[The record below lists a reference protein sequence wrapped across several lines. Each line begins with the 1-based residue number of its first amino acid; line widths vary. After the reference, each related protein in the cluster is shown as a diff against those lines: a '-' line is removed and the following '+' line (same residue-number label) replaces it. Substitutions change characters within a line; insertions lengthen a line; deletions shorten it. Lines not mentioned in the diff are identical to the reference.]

1 MSKRLYPPLRAQPV
15 SEVLDTGY
23 HIFAASLLRTL
34 PYGILLILAG
44 QLVNIYN
51 LATGRPLRSHPDA
64 LAALLSLASLIA
76 VTALWGGLILRQRAI
91 AHGERGSYRAEL
103 ARVLYILPKLV
114 ILIILSTGAFFL
126 GLVLLVV
133 PGVYLFVALSLAA
146 PLLVLE
152 GKGPIDAMRFSRHLI
167 RGHWWRTAGI
177 YTITLIIT
185 IVFYFLAAI
194 LVVVAVQLI
203 HGADVALTTAAA
215 RVVIIALGAF
225 SFPYAAAT
233 QLAVLGDLQ
242 VRAAAAADG
251 RAENERL

>member
-1 MSKRLYPPLRAQPV
+1 MLKRLYPPLRPQSV

-23 HIFAASLLRTL
+23 HIFAASVFRTL

-64 LAALLSLASLIA
+64 VSLLLSLVGFVA
-76 VTALWGGLILRQRAI
+76 VGALWGALMLHQRAI
-91 AHGERGSYRAEL
+91 AQGQRGSMRAEL
-103 ARVLYILPKLV
+103 ARVLHMLPQLMGLV
-114 ILIILSTGAFFL
+114 IVVTVVVVL

-133 PGVYLFVALSLAA
+133 PGFYLLVALSLAT
-146 PLLVLE
+146 PLLVFE
-152 GKGPIDAMRFSRHLI
+152 GRGPINALNLSRHLM

-177 YTITLIIT
+177 YTITLVVT
-185 IVFYFLAAI
+185 IVFYFLGAI

-215 RVVIIALGAF
+215 RVLIIALGAF
-225 SFPYAAAT
+225 SFPYTTAT

-242 VRAAAAADG
+242 VRAAAAAVADG
-251 RAENERL
+251 GAEN

>member
-1 MSKRLYPPLRAQPV
+1 MLKRLYPPLRPQSV

-23 HIFAASLLRTL
+23 HIFAASVFKTL

-64 LAALLSLASLIA
+64 VSLLLSLVGFIA
-76 VTALWGGLILRQRAI
+76 VGAIWGALMLHQRAI
-91 AHGERGSYRAEL
+91 AQGQPGSMRAEL
-103 ARVLYILPKLV
+103 ARVLRMLPQLMGLV
-114 ILIILSTGAFFL
+114 IVVTVAVVL
-126 GLVLLVV
+126 GLILLVV
-133 PGVYLFVALSLAA
+133 PGFYFLVALSLAT
-146 PLLVLE
+146 PLLVFE
-152 GKGPIDAMRFSRHLI
+152 GGGPIDALKLSRHLM

-177 YTITLIIT
+177 YTITLVVT
-185 IVFYFLAAI
+185 IVFYFLGAI

-215 RVVIIALGAF
+215 RVLIIAVGAF
-225 SFPYAAAT
+225 SVPYTTAT

-242 VRAAAAADG
+242 VRAAAAAVADG
-251 RAENERL
+251 GAEN